1 VSSVPLTV
9 TSPAVVR
16 AAAAETVPLTVR
28 AANAFD
34 ALRILTVVPA
44 PVIVTVLAPPVSVE
58 PAPDVSQLPVT
69 VHAPVVSVSVP
80 DAPPVI
86 VTFDTL
92 TVDAFAVRM
101 PASPMVSAPPV
112 RPRLLVARV
121 VVPAPPWTDKVPDQ
135 MRRFVAMVNVT
146 VDAPPLNAMSLNSAA
161 APGRTAKV
169 IVWEAD
175 ALNVMGDAKLQD
187 ADVDAFVQDP
197 ETAHEPAPPDVM

>member
-16 AAAAETVPLTVR
+16 ADAAERVPLTVR
-28 AANAFD
+28 AANPFD
-34 ALRILTVVPA
+34 ESKILTVVPA
-44 PVIVTVLAPPVSVE
+44 PVMVTVLDPAANVD
-58 PAPDVSQLPVT
+58 PAPEVSQIPVT

-80 DAPPVI
+80 EAPPVI
-86 VTFDTL
+86 ATFDTL
-92 TVDAFAVRM
+92 TADAFAVSTPPLPR
-101 PASPMVSAPPV
+101 VSTPPV
-112 RPRLLVARV
+112 RARLLVARV
-121 VVPAPPWTDKVPDQ
+121 VAPAPPWTDKVPDQ

-146 VDAPPLNAMSLNSAA
+146 VDAPLLNVMSVNSEA

-175 ALNVMGDAKLQD
+175 ELNVMGDAKFQD

-197 ETAHEPAPPDVM
+197 EAVHEPAPPDVM

>member
-1 VSSVPLTV
+1 V

-16 AAAAETVPLTVR
+16 ADAAETVPLTVR
-28 AANAFD
+28 APNPFD
-34 ALRILTVVPA
+34 VSRILTVVPA
-44 PVIVTVLAPPVSVE
+44 PVIVTVLVPPVNVE

-86 VTFDTL
+86 VTFDTP
-92 TVDAFAVRM
+92 TVDAFPVST
-101 PASPMVSAPPV
+101 PPFPMVSAPPV
-112 RPRLLVARV
+112 RPRLLVASV
-121 VVPAPPWTDKVPDQ
+121 VAPAPPWTARVPDQ

-146 VDAPPLNAMSLNSAA
+146 VDGLLLNAMSLNSAA
-161 APGRTAKV
+161 APGSTAKV

-175 ALNVMGDAKLQD
+175 ELNVIGAAKFHD

-197 ETAHEPAPPDVM
+197 ETVHEPAPPEVM